1 MRTLN
6 HIPVLLLGLFSLS
19 NVILGKDLRFV
30 DEESLESQRQIDSF
44 KGDASSFDLIAA
56 GSKHHKE
63 WKKGGGD
70 EHHSDHHSS
79 HGKKGDKG

>member
-1 MRTLN
+1 MKTLN

-19 NVILGKDLRFV
+19 NVILGKDLRPV
-30 DEESLESQRQIDSF
+30 DEGSLENQRQIDSAVE
-44 KGDASSFDLIAA
+44 ASSFDLITA
-56 GSKHHKE
+56 GSHHKKE

-79 HGKKGDKG
+79 HGHKADKG

>member
-1 MRTLN
+1 MKTLN

-19 NVILGKDLRFV
+19 NVILGKDLRPS
-30 DEESLESQRQIDSF
+30 DEESLGIRERQIDSY
-44 KGDASSFDLIAA
+44 GETGSFDLVAA
-56 GSKHHKE
+56 GSHKKE

-79 HGKKGDKG
+79 HGHKADKG